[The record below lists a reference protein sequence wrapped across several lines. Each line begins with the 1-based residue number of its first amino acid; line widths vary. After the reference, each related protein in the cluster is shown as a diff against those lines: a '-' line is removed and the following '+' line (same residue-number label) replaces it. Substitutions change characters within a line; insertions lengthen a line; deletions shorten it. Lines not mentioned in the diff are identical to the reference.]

1 MGSHDRPGMFGM
13 LSEDQSMARRYA
25 KMVTNEAASNGTRIA
40 QLSPCVE
47 EKIIKRTYYLEMV
60 LHGTLD
66 A

>member
-1 MGSHDRPGMFGM
+1 MSK
-13 LSEDQSMARRYA
+13 DQSMARRYA
-25 KMVTNEAASNGTRIA
+25 KTVTNEAVSNGTRIA

-47 EKIIKRTYYLEMV
+47 EKIIKRTYYLKMV